1 MASPCESCIRSS
13 LSTCPEGRGTNAALQ
28 RLVAQQ
34 DVNLHKQR
42 CFAQASD
49 RDRQAQRV
57 PHPKAQDLESLSRG
71 EGGVVMGGGGGLC
84 EGVSGGGS
92 PPADFSI
99 PAGGFSGGFFWRIFP
114 LYFATKK
121 NPPQNPPQ
129 NPPLRGEFLFQKSPG
144 LEAPEIHR
152 PPPPPGRSNPTPV
165 RSGLGPSLF
174 RVGVSRKRLQV

>member
-1 MASPCESCIRSS
+1 M
-13 LSTCPEGRGTNAALQ
+13 
-28 RLVAQQ
+28 
-34 DVNLHKQR
+34 
-42 CFAQASD
+42 
-49 RDRQAQRV
+49 
-57 PHPKAQDLESLSRG
+57 
-71 EGGVVMGGGGGLC
+71 GGGGLC

-114 LYFATKK
+114 LHFATKK
-121 NPPQNPPQ
+121 NPPQ

-144 LEAPEIHR
+144 PEAPKINR
-152 PPPPPGRSNPTPV
+152 PPPPQGRANPTPV